1 LLKKRVVEILD
12 SYDFEYSIDWQHSGG
27 PFLTPKGR
35 LLDACAEAI
44 SKVKSI
50 EPELSTSGGT
60 SDGRFIAQM
69 GTEVVEIGPINET
82 IHQVNEC
89 VSVQDLD
96 DLTRVYQQVLTN
108 ILL

>member
-1 LLKKRVVEILD
+1 
-12 SYDFEYSIDWQHSGG
+12 
-27 PFLTPKGR
+27 
-35 LLDACAEAI
+35 
-44 SKVKSI
+44 VKSI
-50 EPELSTSGGT
+50 EPELYTSGGT

-69 GTEVVEIGPINET
+69 GAEVVEIGPINET

-96 DLTRVYQQVLTN
+96 DLTKVYKQVLTN